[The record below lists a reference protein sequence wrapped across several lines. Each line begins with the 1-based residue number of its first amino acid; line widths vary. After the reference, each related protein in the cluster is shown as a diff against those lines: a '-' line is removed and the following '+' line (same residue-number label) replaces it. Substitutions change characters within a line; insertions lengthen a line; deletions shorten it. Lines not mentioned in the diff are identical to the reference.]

1 MLVRRLS
8 MFFWCSAIEHLM
20 AIFFTVSTST
30 ELSDSWEMTDWL
42 KQEFPALV
50 FSLIPE
56 HLLIFFMEVSWL
68 GFSNLRTQT
77 SSEPLLALVSA
88 VLDKDLFYFKFR
100 SLNLL
105 TVFIYPE
112 CFSDP
117 FQLQLLD
124 ELLGL
129 KEKEVMIG
137 SGTSTV
143 FLSWQALLGS
153 AAEYFLSF
161 LN

>member
-1 MLVRRLS
+1 M
-8 MFFWCSAIEHLM
+8 
-20 AIFFTVSTST
+20 
-30 ELSDSWEMTDWL
+30 
-42 KQEFPALV
+42 
-50 FSLIPE
+50 
-56 HLLIFFMEVSWL
+56 
-68 GFSNLRTQT
+68 
-77 SSEPLLALVSA
+77 
-88 VLDKDLFYFKFR
+88 LDKDLFYFKLR

-124 ELLGL
+124 ELFGL
-129 KEKEVMIG
+129 KENDVMIG

-143 FLSWQALLGS
+143 FLNWQALLGS